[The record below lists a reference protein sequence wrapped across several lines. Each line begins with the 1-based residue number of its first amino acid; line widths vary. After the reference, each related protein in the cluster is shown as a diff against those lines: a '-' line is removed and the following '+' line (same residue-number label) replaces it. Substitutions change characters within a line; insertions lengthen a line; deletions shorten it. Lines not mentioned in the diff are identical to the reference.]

1 MNTFKKFT
9 NATATQNTKK
19 TILSSSININSIHDF
34 PSLNNIRK
42 MENDNNFNFIDATKK
57 KIEENKPVDNSGLCT
72 IYYDKILKKTIRHN
86 FPKKM
91 YDDDDSSDSDSSD
104 DDNTSK
110 NYIQQTA
117 SVVPSIYNVQY
128 PELHNG
134 MNKAIKNIMERRD
147 IFIDQY
153 GADEFIRDYLSK
165 DSQYLYS
172 RYYYKNKYMSYHKNK
187 VNIINNN
194 HVNTFENNDVIYDR
208 NENYLTQ
215 YDDIEVDID
224 SELLHVDDDNDD
236 IEDEDDV

>member
-9 NATATQNTKK
+9 NATLNQNTKK
-19 TILSSSININSIHDF
+19 TILSNSININSIHDF
-34 PSLNNIRK
+34 PALNNITK
-42 MENDNNFNFIDATKK
+42 MENENNFNFIDATKK
-57 KIEENKPVDNSGLCT
+57 KVEENKPIEDTGLCT

-91 YDDDDSSDSDSSD
+91 YDDSSD
-104 DDNTSK
+104 DDDDDTTTKSAVAN
-110 NYIQQTA
+110 
-117 SVVPSIYNVQY
+117 VYNVKY

-134 MNKAIKNIMERRD
+134 MNKAIRDIMERRD
-147 IFIDQY
+147 KFIDQY
-153 GADEFIRDYLSK
+153 GSDEFIRDYLSK

-172 RYYYKNKYMSYHKNK
+172 RYYYRNKYMNYHKNK

-194 HVNTFENNDVIYDR
+194 LVNTFENNDVIYDR

-224 SELLHVDDDNDD
+224 SELLNVDDDIDD
-236 IEDEDDV
+236 IEDEDDI